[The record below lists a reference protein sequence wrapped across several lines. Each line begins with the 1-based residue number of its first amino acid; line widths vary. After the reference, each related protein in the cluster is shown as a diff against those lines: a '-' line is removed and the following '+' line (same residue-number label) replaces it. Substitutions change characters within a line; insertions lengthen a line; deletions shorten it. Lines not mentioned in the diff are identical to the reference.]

1 MAGAFPNR
9 SAIASAQL
17 AQLRALLSALLPA
30 NSFYAQ
36 KLSAAG
42 ISADLASLEEFSR
55 RVPFTAK
62 PELADDQRAHPPH
75 GTNLTFPLAR
85 YTRCHQTSGT
95 SGAPLRWLDTP
106 ESWAWMLDNWA
117 EVFRAA
123 GVTRADR
130 IFFAFSFGPF
140 LGFWTAFESALRL
153 GCLCLPG
160 GGMNSI
166 ARLRTILD
174 HEATVLC
181 CTPTY
186 AIHLAEV
193 AAQEKISLATSKIKT
208 IIVAGEP
215 GGSIPATRQR
225 LEQLWPGAHVCD
237 HHGMTEIG
245 PVTFECPARPGV
257 LHVIESAYFAEIINP
272 QTGQAVASGEIG
284 ELVLTNLG
292 RTGSPL
298 LRYRTGD
305 LVQPATLNSKLEVPP
320 CSCGRFDLAL
330 EGGIRGRTDDMVVV
344 RGVNVFPGAVEEI
357 IHACGGVSEFR
368 VRIVQ
373 VRALAELSVEI
384 EPLADC
390 ADPRALA
397 RQLEGAFD
405 NAFALRVP
413 VTTVASGTLPRFEM
427 KARRWVKD

>member
-9 SAIASAQL
+9 SAIASHQWG
-17 AQLRALLSALLPA
+17 QLRTLLAALLPA
-30 NSFYAQ
+30 NPFYTR

-42 ISADLASLEEFSR
+42 VTADLASLDEFAR
-55 RVPFTAK
+55 RVPFTTK
-62 PELADDQRAHPPH
+62 GELVEDQRVHPPY
-75 GTNLTFPLAR
+75 GTNLTFPLAH

-106 ESWAWMLDNWA
+106 QSWSWMLDNWA
-117 EVFRAA
+117 EVFHAA
-123 GVTRADR
+123 GVTRTDR
-130 IFFAFSFGPF
+130 LFFAFSFGPF

-153 GCLCLPG
+153 GCCCLPG
-160 GGMNSI
+160 GGMNSVT
-166 ARLRTILD
+166 RLRVMLD
-174 HEATVLC
+174 NEITVLC

-186 AIHLAEV
+186 ALHLAEV
-193 AAQEKISLATSKIKT
+193 AAQEKISLAQSKLKT

-225 LEQLWPGAHVCD
+225 LELLWPGARVCD
-237 HHGMTEIG
+237 HHGLTEIG

-257 LHVIESAYFAEIINP
+257 LHVIEASFFPEIINP
-272 QTGQAVASGEIG
+272 QSSQPAAPGEIG

-305 LVQPATLNSKLEVPP
+305 LVQPEHPHAQTATLA
-320 CSCGRFDLAL
+320 CACGRHDLAL
-330 EGGIRGRTDDMVVV
+330 LGGIRGRTDEMVVV

-357 IHACGGVSEFR
+357 IRATGGVVEFR
-368 VRIVQ
+368 VHVTQ
-373 VRALAELSVEI
+373 LRALAELSVEI
-384 EPLADC
+384 EPHSVVT
-390 ADPRALA
+390 DPPALA
-397 RQLEGAFD
+397 RKLECAFD

-413 VTTVASGTLPRFEM
+413 VTPVAPGTLPRFEM

>member
-17 AQLRALLSALLPA
+17 AQLRALLSALFPA

-36 KLSAAG
+36 KFSAAG
-42 ISADLASLEEFSR
+42 LTADLASLEDFSR
-55 RVPFTAK
+55 RVPFTTKA
-62 PELADDQRAHPPH
+62 ELVADQRAHPPY
-75 GTNLTFPLAR
+75 GTNLTFPLAH

-95 SGAPLRWLDTP
+95 SGVPLRWLDTP

-123 GVTRADR
+123 NVTRADR

-153 GCLCLPG
+153 GCRCLPG

-166 ARLRTILD
+166 ARLRAILD
-174 HEATVLC
+174 HEITVLC

-193 AAQEKISLATSKIKT
+193 AAQEKISLATAKVKT

-225 LEQLWPGAHVCD
+225 LEQLWPGARVCD
-237 HHGMTEIG
+237 HHGMTETG

-257 LHVIESAYFAEIINP
+257 LHVIESSYFAEIINP
-272 QTGQAVASGEIG
+272 QTGQPAAPGETG

-305 LVQPATLNSKLEVPP
+305 LVQPDATNSQLETTP
-320 CSCGRFDLAL
+320 CACGRFDLTL

-357 IHACGGVSEFR
+357 IRAAGGVAEFR
-368 VRIVQ
+368 VRVAQ

-384 EPLADC
+384 EPEPDC
-390 ADPRALA
+390 ADPCALA

-413 VTTVASGTLPRFEM
+413 VTTVATGTLPRFEM

>member
-1 MAGAFPNR
+1 MAGTFPNR

-30 NSFYAQ
+30 NPFYTH

-42 ISADLASLEEFSR
+42 LPANLASLEEFSR
-55 RVPFTAK
+55 LVPFTTK
-62 PELADDQRAHPPH
+62 PELVEDQRAHSPY
-75 GTNLTFPLAR
+75 GTNLTFPLAH

-123 GVTRADR
+123 DITRADR

-153 GCLCLPG
+153 GCRCLPG
-160 GGMNSI
+160 GGMNSV
-166 ARLRTILD
+166 ARLRAIL
-174 HEATVLC
+174 ENKITVLC

-193 AAQEKISLATSKIKT
+193 AAQEKISLAGAKIKT
-208 IIVAGEP
+208 LIVAGEP

-225 LEQLWPGAHVCD
+225 LEQLWQGARVCD
-237 HHGMTEIG
+237 HHGMTETG

-257 LHVIESAYFAEIINP
+257 LHVIESSYFPEIISP
-272 QTGQAVASGEIG
+272 QTGLPAAPGETG

-305 LVQPATLNSKLEVPP
+305 LVQPGTPNAKIENSP
-320 CSCGRFDLAL
+320 CACGRFDLAL

-357 IHACGGVSEFR
+357 IRAAGGVAEFR
-368 VRIVQ
+368 VRVAQ

-384 EPLADC
+384 EPLPDC

-397 RQLEGAFD
+397 RQLESAFD

-413 VTTVASGTLPRFEM
+413 VTTVAPGSLPRFEM

>member
-9 SAIASAQL
+9 SAIASAQWT
-17 AQLRALLSALLPA
+17 QLRALLSALLPA
-30 NSFYAQ
+30 NPFYAR
-36 KLSAAG
+36 KCSAAG
-42 ISADLASLEEFSR
+42 ITSDLASLEEFSR
-55 RVPFTAK
+55 RVPFTTK
-62 PELADDQRAHPPH
+62 LELVEDQRVHPPY
-75 GTNLTFPLAR
+75 GTDLTFPLAR

-95 SGAPLRWLDTP
+95 SGTPLRWLDTP
-106 ESWAWMLDNWA
+106 ESWDWMLDNWA
-117 EVFRAA
+117 EVFCAA
-123 GVTRADR
+123 GINRADR
-130 IFFAFSFGPF
+130 MFFAFSFGPF
-140 LGFWTAFESALRL
+140 LGFWTAFESALRI
-153 GCLCLPG
+153 GCRCLPG

-166 ARLRTILD
+166 ARLRAILD
-174 HEATVLC
+174 QEITVLC

-193 AAQEKISLATSKIKT
+193 AAQEKIILAAAKLKT

-215 GGSIPATRQR
+215 GGSVPATRQR
-225 LEQLWPGAHVCD
+225 LEQLWPGTRVCD
-237 HHGMTEIG
+237 HHGMTETG

-257 LHVIESAYFAEIINP
+257 LHVIESSYFAEVINP
-272 QTGQAVASGEIG
+272 QTGQPAAPGEIG

-305 LVQPATLNSKLEVPP
+305 LVQPVTPNTKLEGPP
-320 CSCGRFDLAL
+320 CACGRFDLAL

-357 IHACGGVSEFR
+357 IRAAGGVAEFR
-368 VRIVQ
+368 VHVTQ

-384 EPLADC
+384 EPGPDC

-397 RQLEGAFD
+397 RQMEGAFD

-413 VTTVASGTLPRFEM
+413 VTTVAPGVLPRFEM

>member
-9 SAIASAQL
+9 SAIASTQL

-30 NSFYAQ
+30 NPFYAQ

-42 ISADLASLEEFSR
+42 VAADLPSLAEFSR
-55 RVPFTAK
+55 RVPFTTK
-62 PELADDQRAHPPH
+62 SELVEDQRMHPPY
-75 GTNLTFPLAR
+75 GTNLTFPLAH

-106 ESWAWMLDNWA
+106 ESWARMLDNWA

-123 GVTRADR
+123 NVTRADR
-130 IFFAFSFGPF
+130 MFFAFSFGPF
-140 LGFWTAFESALRL
+140 LGFWTAFESALRI
-153 GCLCLPG
+153 GCRCLPG

-174 HEATVLC
+174 NEATVLC

-193 AAQEKISLATSKIKT
+193 AAQEKISLATAKVKT
-208 IIVAGEP
+208 LIVAGEP
-215 GGSIPATRQR
+215 GGSVPATRQR
-225 LEQLWPGAHVCD
+225 LEQLWPGARVCD

-257 LHVIESAYFAEIINP
+257 LHVIESSYFPEIINP
-272 QTGQAVASGEIG
+272 QTGLVAAPGETG

-305 LVQPATLNSKLEVPP
+305 LVQPEIPNSEPETHP

-357 IHACGGVSEFR
+357 IRASGGVAEFR
-368 VRIVQ
+368 VRVVQ

-384 EPLADC
+384 EPVADC

-413 VTTVASGTLPRFEM
+413 VTTVAPGTLPRFEM

>member
-1 MAGAFPNR
+1 MAGAFPHR
-9 SAIASAQL
+9 SAIASHQL
-17 AQLRALLSALLPA
+17 GQLRALASALLPA
-30 NSFYAQ
+30 NPFYKL
-36 KLSAAG
+36 KLSGAG
-42 ISADLASLEEFSR
+42 VTGDLASLEEFSR
-55 RVPFTAK
+55 RVPFTTK
-62 PELADDQRAHPPH
+62 TELVEDQRRHPPY

-106 ESWAWMLDNWA
+106 ESWSWMLDNWA

-123 GVTRADR
+123 EVTRADHV
-130 IFFAFSFGPF
+130 FFAFSFGPF

-153 GCLCLPG
+153 GCRCLPG
-160 GGMNSI
+160 GGMNSLV
-166 ARLRTILD
+166 RLRVILE
-174 HEATVLC
+174 HEITVLC

-193 AAQEKISLATSKIKT
+193 AAQEKINLAASKVKT

-225 LEQLWPGAHVCD
+225 LAQLWPGARICD

-245 PVTFECPARPGV
+245 PVTLECPVRPGV
-257 LHVIESAYFAEIINP
+257 LHVLESAYFPEIINP
-272 QTGQAVASGEIG
+272 QTGQPAAPGEAG

-305 LVQPATLNSKLEVPP
+305 LVQPQTLDPKLATLP
-320 CSCGRFDLAL
+320 CPCGRFDLAL

-344 RGVNVFPGAVEEI
+344 RGVNFFPGAVEEI
-357 IHACGGVSEFR
+357 IRQTGGVAEFR
-368 VRIVQ
+368 VRVAH

-384 EPLADC
+384 EPLPDC

-397 RQLEGAFD
+397 RRLESAFD

-413 VTTVASGTLPRFEM
+413 VTPVAPGSLPRFEM